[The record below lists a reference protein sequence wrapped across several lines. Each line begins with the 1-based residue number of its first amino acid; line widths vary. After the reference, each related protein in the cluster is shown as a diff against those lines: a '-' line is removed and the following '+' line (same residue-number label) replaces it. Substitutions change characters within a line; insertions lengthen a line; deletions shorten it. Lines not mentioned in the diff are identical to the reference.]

1 MAARIIALLSF
12 LSKLLHALLQIPVL
26 LLLVLLF
33 DFFVLLVVFLLELLV
48 VLLLSPQLL
57 LQLLLPFRQLD
68 QLAFLKLP
76 HDRPL
81 KALLR
86 KLPLLLP
93 RPDRRLLLYLRWH
106 LLSVASGDTCE
117 SACAAT
123 AEVLLFVILV
133 LVVEPRVWRKLH
145 FELVHGRPPGADD
158 AEVAVLV
165 VDVEEVVFVLFEVGR
180 AAASELVRQV
190 EVERR
195 VVLALVVLQ
204 LVFSELTVLAQFH
217 LALEIVL
224 ADLLLVDLVR
234 VLVEAYS

>member
-106 LLSVASGDTCE
+106 LLSVASDTCE

-133 LVVEPRVWRKLH
+133 LVVEPRVRRKLH